1 MLVCLCLA
9 HIASKALQLVIFAA
23 AVQADEASESL
34 SVLLRTSQQEASADD
49 TSHIAGQVVDEGADL
64 LDIIGA
70 AGHQYA
76 TCLEICLIAS
86 TRSY

>member
-1 MLVCLCLA
+1 M
-9 HIASKALQLVIFAA
+9 HTASKALQLVIFAA

-34 SVLLRTSQQEASADD
+34 SVLLQTSQQEASADD

-70 AGHQYA
+70 AGHQYV

-86 TRSY
+86 THTY